1 MRRIITF
8 LLISS
13 SSSFNLHLTRFNS
26 RINVVKRENGLK
38 LRSSGDNKEENK
50 EEFDN
55 YDINNIMTK
64 LDELQR
70 TCNEMVKRINYLENE
85 NKKRVN
91 TTGNIRD
98 NTRTSISSSRSSTT
112 TNTPAVTPSSFDQAR
127 RNLEDTWRIF
137 QVMETDDEEGCDISN
152 LEDLSEAAGCSNVKC
167 EGVRSFRGRGGGE
180 EGKGGAREIARQ
192 LRPNKS
198 QFLPP
203 KLPPLLTSHP
213 SLTPPPPQCNGSGSC
228 PCRFCNGTG
237 LFTIGDE
244 VFYTA
249 EGGGV
254 VGGSSVGR
262 GGTPGMGNAERCRI
276 CKDGYEECIQC
287 KGAGWKAGWRV

>member
-1 MRRIITF
+1 MSEIGWKLSVFFIYLTHGSVCFGHFLSRIRPAVRKLLEQFQPLAPPKNTKKNRNRIKSSFDFHSSFVEASSRVKKVVFEVSQKMTMMQRIITF

-26 RINVVKRENGLK
+26 RINVVKMGKELQLK
-38 LRSSGDNKEENK
+38 SKGDNKEENK

-55 YDINNIMTK
+55 YDIKNIMTK

-70 TCNEMVKRINYLENE
+70 TCNEMNKRINYLENE

-91 TTGNIRD
+91 TTVNIRD

-180 EGKGGAREIARQ
+180 EGKGGAREIAHQ
-192 LRPNKS
+192 LRPKKS
-198 QFLPP
+198 QF
-203 KLPPLLTSHP
+203 
-213 SLTPPPPQCNGSGSC
+213 
-228 PCRFCNGTG
+228 
-237 LFTIGDE
+237 
-244 VFYTA
+244 
-249 EGGGV
+249 
-254 VGGSSVGR
+254 
-262 GGTPGMGNAERCRI
+262 
-276 CKDGYEECIQC
+276 
-287 KGAGWKAGWRV
+287 

>member
-1 MRRIITF
+1 MEKTP
-8 LLISS
+8 
-13 SSSFNLHLTRFNS
+13 
-26 RINVVKRENGLK
+26 K
-38 LRSSGDNKEENK
+38 LRSKGDNKEENK

-55 YDINNIMTK
+55 YDIKNIMTK

-70 TCNEMVKRINYLENE
+70 TCSEMNKRIDYLENE

-91 TTGNIRD
+91 TTVNIRD

-167 EGVRSFRGRGGGE
+167 EG
-180 EGKGGAREIARQ
+180 
-192 LRPNKS
+192 
-198 QFLPP
+198 
-203 KLPPLLTSHP
+203 
-213 SLTPPPPQCNGSGSC
+213 CNGSGSC